1 MEIYKALFEKSKI
14 KIKMMDKKVQY
25 MSIQNVV
32 FKAKKKLWEKWSE
45 LMENKIEISISFCL

>member
-14 KIKMMDKKVQY
+14 KIKMMDKKVKY

-32 FKAKKKLWEKWSE
+32 FKAKKKTLREVE
-45 LMENKIEISISFCL
+45 